1 VTSQDDF
8 GFFGSRQKGLGMQQ
22 DVSIRTSFG
31 LTAAESRLALR
42 LLTGESL
49 KSAAAALG
57 ITYESARSQ
66 LKAIFQK
73 TGTHRQGELI
83 ALLGRTV
90 GHPAAHS
97 PSSMS
102 GARKDRGH

>member
-1 VTSQDDF
+1 
-8 GFFGSRQKGLGMQQ
+8 MQH
-22 DVSIRTSFG
+22 DASIRTLFG
-31 LTAAESRLALR
+31 LTAAETRLALR

-49 KSAAAALG
+49 RSAAAALG

-83 ALLGRTV
+83 ALLARTV
-90 GHPAAHS
+90 GHIGAHAASH
-97 PSSMS
+97 P
-102 GARKDRGH
+102 GDARKNRRHGPPNGG